1 MTDSEAS
8 FGRQWSYRF
17 TRPDESEIATQD
29 LNGDDSAEGLARELS
44 TSGDTPV
51 VVHRLQ
57 KLANS
62 WEYVIEV
69 DEREKNV

>member
-8 FGRQWSYRF
+8 FGRKWSYRF
-17 TRPDESEIATQD
+17 TRPDRSEIATQD
-29 LNGDDSAEGLARELS
+29 LNGDDSAETLARELS
-44 TSGDTPV
+44 TSGDTAV

-62 WEYVIEV
+62 WEYVTEV
-69 DEREKNV
+69 DERAEDV